1 MEIGTC
7 SICGDECNPSSQNC
21 GSCNRK
27 LTGFGLGWN
36 TFPSIVSYQNETPS
50 KRRRDKSVIQLED
63 MTNIRAFDTTN
74 EDGDI
79 IPNLPPIPS
88 KEEQVKEF
96 ISIIGKMKH
105 EEILAKVEYI
115 KDNMNVEKKIR
126 YQDAKRECQQV
137 EDKFAIFLEY
147 YDV

>member
-7 SICGDECNPSSQNC
+7 STCGDECNPSSQNC

-36 TFPSIVSYQNETPS
+36 TFPSIVSYQHETPS
-50 KRRRDKSVIQLED
+50 KRRREERVIILED
-63 MTNIRAFDTTN
+63 
-74 EDGDI
+74 DI
-79 IPNLPPIPS
+79 ITIPNPPPTPS

-96 ISIIGKMKH
+96 ISTIGKLKH

-126 YQDAKRECQQV
+126 YQDAKRECQQL
-137 EDKFAIFLEY
+137 EDKFAFFLEY

>member
-7 SICGDECNPSSQNC
+7 STCGDECNPSSQNC

-36 TFPSIVSYQNETPS
+36 ASPS
-50 KRRRDKSVIQLED
+50 KRRRDESDLVVLEH
-63 MTNIRAFDTTN
+63 
-74 EDGDI
+74 EDDI
-79 IPNLPPIPS
+79 IPIQPHIPS

-105 EEILAKVEYI
+105 EEILAKVVYI
-115 KDNMNVEKKIR
+115 KDTMNVEKKIR
-126 YQDAKRECQQV
+126 YQDAKRKCQQV

-147 YDV
+147 YNE